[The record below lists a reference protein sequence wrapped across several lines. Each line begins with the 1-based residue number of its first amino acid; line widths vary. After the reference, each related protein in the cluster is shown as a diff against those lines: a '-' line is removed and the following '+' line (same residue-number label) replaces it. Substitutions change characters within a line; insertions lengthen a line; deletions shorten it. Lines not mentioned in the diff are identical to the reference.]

1 MSWGFFCVSLFL
13 NFCFIRK
20 ILKLKDQYILALTQL
35 DAIKQRLNA
44 VLKSQN
50 QPISEIK
57 DALNPYFR
65 DEEKS

>member
-35 DAIKQRLNA
+35 DAVKQRLNA
-44 VLKSQN
+44 VLRVQN
-50 QPISEIK
+50 QPMSEIK
-57 DALNPYFR
+57 DALRPYFR
-65 DEEKS
+65 DGEEQ